1 MPMSSI
7 KNFVQINK
15 NFFKFQNFTFSI
27 LSDNLQ
33 WRYISHNAR
42 KKRDINIRGQINHV
56 LLIFY
61 KLSINYLT
69 AHFKQTLKNIKQRHM
84 GLDLLTVHLKKISR
98 KRIQV
103 KNNWCLL
110 PNFFDFH
117 HIACNLAS
125 NSATKTV
132 AQQSPAKWERKNPL

>member
-1 MPMSSI
+1 MKI
-7 KNFVQINK
+7 
-15 NFFKFQNFTFSI
+15 
-27 LSDNLQ
+27 
-33 WRYISHNAR
+33 YITHFLCN
-42 KKRDINIRGQINHV
+42 INIRGQINHV

-103 KNNWCLL
+103 KNN
-110 PNFFDFH
+110 
-117 HIACNLAS
+117 
-125 NSATKTV
+125 
-132 AQQSPAKWERKNPL
+132 

>member
-1 MPMSSI
+1 MR
-7 KNFVQINK
+7 
-15 NFFKFQNFTFSI
+15 TFSNCRI
-27 LSDNLQ
+27 LHLAYFLIFYNEDIYHTFS
-33 WRYISHNAR
+33 NAR

-84 GLDLLTVHLKKISR
+84 GLDLLTVHSKKISR

-117 HIACNLAS
+117 HTACNLVS

-132 AQQSPAKWERKNPL
+132 SQQSPATCEWKPIVSHQRIVAKIQ